1 MPDQTPD
8 PLETGLRSLATSAA
22 QSVHGPAPEEIRRR
36 GTRRRRVRVT
46 AVAALSTAAVVA
58 VGAVAF
64 GVDRDLAG
72 EPQPPATQETTVPTT
87 PDLTPL
93 SEANLPTAEE
103 LPGFNERTGW
113 ETTLTFPDAEQ
124 SMTSIC
130 EQTTLAN
137 VGAVEAWGRHYSQ
150 TTNYGPNTS
159 PDPDEVP
166 GSTGIVVAE
175 FADESGAEEAYE
187 QLRTWIEECP
197 GGPPTPLGDIA
208 GPQNS
213 RGETFLLTYGRGTV
227 NPTYPKGVGYPGTDV
242 IDAQGVG
249 IAGNRIVLVVQTQL
263 GQDYVYAE
271 GESPVE
277 QALTI
282 ALTRLAYDADE

>member
-64 GVDRDLAG
+64 GVDRDLTG
-72 EPQPPATQETTVPTT
+72 EPQLPATQETTVPPT

-93 SEANLPTAEE
+93 SEANLPTAED
-103 LPGFNERTGW
+103 LPGFNELTGW
-113 ETTLTFPDAEQ
+113 EAILTFPDAEQ

-130 EQTTLAN
+130 EQSSLAN
-137 VGAVEAWGRHYSQ
+137 LGAVEAWGRDYTQ
-150 TTNYGPNTS
+150 TTDYPPNTS

-175 FADESGAEEAYE
+175 FADDSGAEEAYE

-213 RGETFLLTYGRGTV
+213 RGETFLLTYGKSTV
-227 NPTYPKGVGYPGTDV
+227 NPMYPKGVGYPGTDV

-249 IAGNRIVLVVQTQL
+249 IAGNRIVLVVQTEL
-263 GQDYVYAE
+263 GQDYDYPD
-271 GESPVE
+271 GGSPIE

-282 ALTRLAYDADE
+282 ALTRLTDGAE

>member
-8 PLETGLRSLATSAA
+8 PLKTGLRSLATSAA

-64 GVDRDLAG
+64 GVDRDLTG
-72 EPQPPATQETTVPTT
+72 EPQLPATQETTVPPT

-93 SEANLPTAEE
+93 SEANLPTAED
-103 LPGFNERTGW
+103 LPGFNELTGW
-113 ETTLTFPDAEQ
+113 EAILTFPDAEQ

-137 VGAVEAWGRHYSQ
+137 VVPSRLGRRYSQ

-213 RGETFLLTYGRGTV
+213 RGETFLLTYAGARSTPRTRRGSATRA
-227 NPTYPKGVGYPGTDV
+227 PTSSTPE
-242 IDAQGVG
+242 GVG
-249 IAGNRIVLVVQTQL
+249 IAGNRIVLVVRRNW
-263 GQDYVYAE
+263 GRDYVYAE

-282 ALTRLAYDADE
+282 ALTRPHGWS